1 MTLTKEG
8 KIAGTALFTIVSESL
23 VNATDF
29 SLTRKTPATC
39 SVNVTVEISAKEDK
53 VTRVECFKGA
63 EIVTTKDTDIGV
75 TEGMNETKTN
85 KCCIM
90 TVVVTEGRD

>member
-1 MTLTKEG
+1 MTSTKEG
-8 KIAGTALFTIVSESL
+8 KITGTALFTIVSESL
-23 VNATDF
+23 VNATGF
-29 SLTRKTPATC
+29 SLTCKTLATC

-63 EIVTTKDTDIGV
+63 EIVTTKDIDTGL
-75 TEGMNETKTN
+75 TEGMNETKNN

-90 TVVVTEGRD
+90 SSSN